1 MKIGPYTLRR
11 PWVKYVNLEL
21 DVDQQMTRAIM
32 NSIRS
37 DIVAEVIS
45 LELCDVDC
53 EVIDYLEKTGRA

>member
-11 PWVKYVNLEL
+11 PWVKYVNLKL

>member
-21 DVDQQMTRAIM
+21 DLDQQMTRAVM

-37 DIVAEVIS
+37 DIVANIIS
-45 LELCDVDC
+45 LDLCDSEC
-53 EVIDYLEKTGRA
+53 EVINYLEKTGRP

>member
-37 DIVAEVIS
+37 DVVAEIIT
-45 LELCDVDC
+45 LDLCDVDC
-53 EVIDYLEKTGRA
+53 EVINYLEKTGRA

>member
-1 MKIGPYTLRR
+1 MKIGSYTLRR

-21 DVDQQMTRAIM
+21 DIDQQMTRAVM

-45 LELCDVDC
+45 LDLCDLEC
-53 EVIDYLEKTGRA
+53 EVIHYLEKTGRA